1 MNQIFDNFAQAATG
15 DGITSYL
22 FTQGVLGV
30 AVIVLGIVVI
40 YQQKKIDKKDE
51 KLELLYEAR
60 ILDNKTHAVDYREM
74 AKDNQEVLQGN
85 SQASLILGSKI
96 EAVKGQRQ

>member
-1 MNQIFDNFAQAATG
+1 MNGFFDVFAQATTG
-15 DGITSYL
+15 EGITSYL

-30 AVIVLGIVVI
+30 AVIVLGVVVI

-51 KLELLYEAR
+51 KLESLYEAR
-60 ILDNKTHAVDYREM
+60 ILDNKNQAADYREM

-85 SQASLILGSKI
+85 SQANLLLGSKI
-96 EAVKGQRQ
+96 EAVKGRR

>member
-1 MNQIFDNFAQAATG
+1 MNHFFSLFAQANIG
-15 DGITSYL
+15 DGVTSYL

-60 ILDNKTHAVDYREM
+60 ILDNKNHSTDYRDM

-85 SQASLILGSKI
+85 SQSILLLGSKI
-96 EAVKGQRQ
+96 ETVKGRQ

>member
-1 MNQIFDNFAQAATG
+1 MDGLLNLFAQADPGT
-15 DGITSYL
+15 GITSYF

-30 AVIVLGIVVI
+30 TVIVLGIVVI

-51 KLELLYEAR
+51 KLESLYEAR
-60 ILDNKTHAVDYREM
+60 ILDNKNHTLDYREM

-85 SQASLILGSKI
+85 SQANLLLGSKI
-96 EAVKGQRQ
+96 EAVKGRR

>member
-1 MNQIFDNFAQAATG
+1 MDGFLNLFAQANTG
-15 DGITSYL
+15 EGITSYF

-30 AVIVLGIVVI
+30 TVIVLGIVVI

-51 KLELLYEAR
+51 KIESLYEAR
-60 ILDNKTHAVDYREM
+60 ILDNKNQATDYREM

-85 SQASLILGSKI
+85 SQANLLLGSKI
-96 EAVKGQRQ
+96 EAVKGRR